1 MDYYT
6 AERDTSDPPLRSTSL
21 EVAVSHQR
29 YEEDKA
35 AVPVAMP
42 GRIGTS

>member
-6 AERDTSDPPLRSTSL
+6 AERDDAPLRSTSL
-21 EVAVSHQR
+21 EVVVSHQR

-42 GRIGTS
+42 GRITTS